1 MLIKY
6 GNKTLR
12 RKSKNVK
19 INIETE
25 IGFYETLNE
34 IDSITEDLLC
44 SIKEEDTGI
53 SSVNVGD
60 LIAVFC
66 IWYKED
72 KLIFVNPHNITISGD
87 KVDSREFNYSIK
99 GEAIIKRHNK
109 VKLSFYNKDIELKE
123 ETFNGRLAQLI
134 IQQLDALNGDLY
146 IDYMEINDYRKIKI
160 NNIKNK

>member
-34 IDSITEDLLC
+34 ISSITEDLLC

-60 LIAVFC
+60 LVAVFC
-66 IWYKED
+66 VWYKED

-146 IDYMEINDYRKIKI
+146 IDYMGTNDYRKIKMD
-160 NNIKNK
+160 NIK